1 MECGNASTFEDK
13 PGANQEQYQKGR
25 SLAVSL
31 SWARALISCQEGIE
45 RKRDHGGET
54 EKVKIGMRFWTV
66 VSLGLM
72 VALLAV
78 APLACYL
85 GRGAWEEGKIL
96 ARREPIARL
105 VADKRTDPAVRQKL
119 ALVLAARQFAKD
131 SIHLRTNDSFT
142 TYSKLDHDTLVLV
155 LSAAY
160 RDRLEAYTWWFP
172 IVGSVPYK
180 GFFDFAAARAAAKSF
195 RDDGYD
201 VSLRPSAAF
210 STLGFFNDPLT
221 STTLSI
227 DSLDLANT
235 VIHETTHN
243 TFYAKGQAAFNES
256 FASFVGARGAAAF
269 FRSRSAPVAAAKV
282 DAEWEDEKILGEFW
296 TRLAASLDS
305 AYATHPD
312 SKEARIAAREAVYLA
327 ARGALISD
335 IAPQLKTIGPF
346 YAQRVPLD
354 NAALLARRVYAKNLD
369 LFDQV
374 YAREGRDL
382 KRTIGRI
389 ISIAKANKDD
399 PYIGLTNWLAQYG
412 SSAPPGQ

>member
-1 MECGNASTFEDK
+1 LPAK
-13 PGANQEQYQKGR
+13 AANKR
-25 SLAVSL
+25 SLK
-31 SWARALISCQEGIE
+31 
-45 RKRDHGGET
+45 KRL
-54 EKVKIGMRFWTV
+54 
-66 VSLGLM
+66 LGLAAL
-72 VALLAV
+72 ALLAAAV
-78 APLACYL
+78 VSPTACYL
-85 GRGAWEEGKIL
+85 SRGAWEEGKIL
-96 ARREPIARL
+96 ARRQPIAEL
-105 VADKRTDPAVRQKL
+105 VNDKRIDPVVRRKL
-119 ALVLAARQFAKD
+119 AIVLAARQYAKD
-131 SIHLRTNDSFT
+131 SIHLKTKDSFT

-180 GFFDFAAARAAAKSF
+180 GFFDFDAARTAAKSF
-195 RDDGYD
+195 KDDGYD

-221 STTLSI
+221 STTLAI

-243 TFYAKGQAAFNES
+243 TFYAPGQAAFNES

-269 FRSRSAPVAAAKV
+269 FRSRGEPAAAAKV

-296 TRLAASLDS
+296 TRLARSLDS
-305 AYATHPD
+305 AYAAHPA
-312 SKEARIAAREAVYLA
+312 SKPARIAARDTVYLE
-327 ARGALISD
+327 ARRALISD

-354 NAALLARRVYAKNLD
+354 NASLLARRVYAKNLD

-374 YAREGRDL
+374 YATERKNLRY
-382 KRTIGRI
+382 TIGRI
-389 ISIAKANKDD
+389 ISLAKANPKD
-399 PYIGLTNWLAQYG
+399 PFQGLKVWLTQR
-412 SSAPPGQ
+412 